1 MISFLNLFA
10 TAHLMLSVCLTAS
23 AATNVYATNDD
34 ISKCLDLQAIG
45 AAFAQSS
52 TVQDFENLLNDSSL
66 MLSNLDL
73 NQDGYVD
80 YLRVV
85 ETVEGNTHVFVIEAV
100 LGPDVYQEVA
110 TIVADVDNNSPNYN
124 VQIIGSSF
132 IYGPDYIIE
141 PVYVTRPLILA
152 HFLIP
157 HYRVWHSPWYWDHYP
172 VCYRYHTTRY
182 YSGYHAYINSY
193 MRTHR
198 YCHSV
203 NRAHSYHYPSYR
215 HLSNPVRHNDYRNAH
230 PGRSFTERNANV
242 PGGSYGRTRSSA
254 PGRTYGNTRPQGT
267 TRSYGNGSQGYN
279 RHYDNRGRQSTTRPS
294 GTMTRP
300 QSATR
305 SSGTMTR
312 PQGAT
317 HSSGTMTRP
326 NGSARPSAPAS
337 SYHRAGS
344 GKSTG
349 QRQASPTKGSSTKS
363 SGTQTRPSSGQTTR
377 SAGQTAKSAGSYSR
391 PSGSSSRS
399 SGSYNRLSSSGSY
412 TRSSGYSSGRSS
424 GSYSHSRSSSSSGR
438 SSSGS
443 SRGYSGTSRGGS
455 SHRR

>member
-85 ETVEGNTHVFVIEAV
+85 ETIEGNTHVFVIEAV

-110 TIVADVDNNSPNYN
+110 TVVADVDYNSSNYN

-141 PVYVTRPLILA
+141 PVYVVRPLILA

-157 HYRVWHSPWYWDHYP
+157 HYRVWHSPWYWNHYP
-172 VCYRYHTTRY
+172 LCYRYHTTRY
-182 YSGYHAYINSY
+182 YSGYHACINSY
-193 MRTHR
+193 MRSHR

-203 NRAHSYHYPSYR
+203 NRTHYGS
-215 HLSNPVRHNDYRNAH
+215 
-230 PGRSFTERNANV
+230 SFTERNANV
-242 PGGSYGRTRSSA
+242 PGGSYGRSRSSA
-254 PGRTYGNTRPQGT
+254 PGRTYGNTRSQVAT
-267 TRSYGNGSQGYN
+267 HSYGNRSQGYN
-279 RHYDNRGRQSTTRPS
+279 RFYDNRGTQ
-294 GTMTRP
+294 GT
-300 QSATR
+300 TR
-305 SSGTMTR
+305 SSGTMT
-312 PQGAT
+312 
-317 HSSGTMTRP
+317 
-326 NGSARPSAPAS
+326 RPSAPAS

-391 PSGSSSRS
+391 PSGSYSKS
-399 SGSYNRLSSSGSY
+399 SGSYNRSSSSRSY

-424 GSYSHSRSSSSSGR
+424 GSYNR

-443 SRGYSGTSRGGS
+443 YSRSSGSYGRSSYGSSRSYSGASRGGS